1 MTGAETKW
9 WLEFAAA
16 MTCLILS
23 LAVLVAGLWW
33 RDED

>member
-1 MTGAETKW
+1 MGGVSRW

-16 MTCLILS
+16 TTCIVLS

-33 RDED
+33 RDEE